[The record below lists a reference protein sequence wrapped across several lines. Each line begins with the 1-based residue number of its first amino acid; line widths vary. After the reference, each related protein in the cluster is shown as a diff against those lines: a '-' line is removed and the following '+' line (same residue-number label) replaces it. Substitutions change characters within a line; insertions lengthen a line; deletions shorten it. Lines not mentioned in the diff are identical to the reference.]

1 MSHISYSQ
9 LKDWNK
15 CAFYHKLIHKDGLK
29 LFKGNEYTAF
39 GTAIHDVCE
48 NMLLHPEMEA
58 KVRMHFDLK
67 FNEQIKQ
74 LEESKVPLNENMLD
88 QMRQQGAILSP
99 LVLPATKEYFK
110 DYKVV
115 STEEKLYEDI
125 EGYEDQYKF
134 KGYIDLVAQTEDG
147 KYHIVDWKTC
157 SWGWDMRRK
166 TERMVTYQL
175 TLYKHFFAKKHN
187 IDPEQIETHFA
198 LLKRT
203 AKKNNVEF
211 FKVSSGKRKTEN
223 ALNLLNNALYNISNK
238 KHFKNRL
245 SCGQCEFYKTVHCP

>member
-15 CAFYHKLIHKDGLK
+15 CAFYHKLIYSDKLK

-48 NMLLHPEMEA
+48 NMMLHPEMEDEA
-58 KVRMHFDLK
+58 RMFFDLK
-67 FNEQIKQ
+67 FNSQINLLK
-74 LEESKVPLNENMLD
+74 EDKVPLNENMLE
-88 QMRQQGAILSP
+88 QMRHQGALLTP
-99 LVLPATKEYFK
+99 LVLPAVKESFK
-110 DYKVV
+110 GYEVV

-125 EGYEDQYKF
+125 PGYEDQFKF
-134 KGYIDLVAQTEDG
+134 KGYIDLVIKTPDD
-147 KYHIVDWKTC
+147 KYHVIDWKTC
-157 SWGWDMRRK
+157 SWGWDARK
-166 TERMVTYQL
+166 KADTMITYQL
-175 TLYKHFFAKKHN
+175 TFYKHFFAKKHG
-187 IDPEQIETHFA
+187 IDPENIETHFA

-211 FKVSSGKRKTEN
+211 FKVSSGERKTKN

-245 SCGQCEFYKTVHCP
+245 SCGRCEFYKTVHCP